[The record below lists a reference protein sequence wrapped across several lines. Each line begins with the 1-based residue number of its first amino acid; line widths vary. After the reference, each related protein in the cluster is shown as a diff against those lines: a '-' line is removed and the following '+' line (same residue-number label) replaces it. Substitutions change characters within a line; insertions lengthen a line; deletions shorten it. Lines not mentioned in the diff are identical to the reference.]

1 MALNI
6 AQRPQGVVLSTTPYS
21 ATITN
26 SSGDA
31 LVTYTSHALSSGDVI
46 FITSDSS
53 YYNGFWQA
61 VYIDANTFK
70 LRRFTYD
77 SSLLYVT
84 NASISFYKSQT
95 THYFSSVHLP
105 IIYRLQSTLWPTNQ
119 ADTAR
124 TMTVT
129 NSAGY
134 CAIVAS
140 GDIKATGSAQEL
152 EYVKIVTDAGT
163 YDGVY
168 KIIDYSS
175 DTSFVIDL
183 EYSAATETSLELGT
197 STIQYYYSNYH
208 ANVRIYAGITGTG
221 AVIKPVSL
229 ITEVEAVPDSDSI
242 VTININEFL
251 KSKVDILLNDP
262 ALATMPRDI
271 NAFCEFYIT
280 YAESYDYTLGGYT
293 LGTYVSSYTDDSG
306 TVGYA
311 VNSKLPFKNR
321 YSGFMSEYL
330 GNARKFLTMFTDP
343 VLFVGSYY
351 DIGFINEDLPLIYLR
366 RQRYLNGSLVGT
378 SYDQITDYNEGIYR
392 QQVSQELTEDRVDV
406 SLVANNTGTFPVNI
420 AINTSAVT
428 TVVQSQTI
436 NWYLPAGVAVTGTY
450 DYAISISATADA
462 GDSTMA
468 TITYVHD
475 DGTTTTVF
483 TITRTGSAG
492 TDTASNQ
499 AFPTPT
505 KNVVQITIQCVI
517 ISVGPNANSINSSI
531 TLDDFVNAYVAISET
546 KQIEVNSDCSN
557 QDLYLTWK
565 NPLGGHDY
573 WKFTAEKEYGVDIL
587 DVQESEKNLITEW
600 PNSFGEFADTVTF
613 DISRTAKDT
622 VLVRSQNLTLGQA
635 QAMKYIKTS
644 PLVQIMT
651 SKTDRRTVKVD
662 KSSFVVYSESDKLYG
677 IQFTIT
683 YTDDIPSQSL

>member
-6 AQRPQGVVLSTTPYS
+6 AQRPQGVVLSTTPLS

-31 LVTYTSHALSSGDVI
+31 LVTYTSHGLSSGDKI
-46 FITSDSS
+46 FITSDYS
-53 YYNGFWQA
+53 YYNGFWEA
-61 VYIDANTFK
+61 VYIGVNTFK

-77 SSLLYVT
+77 TSLLYVVD
-84 NASISFYKSQT
+84 ASITYYETQS

-105 IIYRLQSTLWPTNQ
+105 IVYRLQSTLWPTNQ
-119 ADTAR
+119 VDTAR

-134 CAIVAS
+134 CAITAS

-152 EYVKIVTDAGT
+152 EYVKITTVAGT

-175 DTSFVIDL
+175 DTSFTIDL
-183 EYSAATETSLELGT
+183 EYSAAAETSLELGT

-208 ANVRIYAGITGTG
+208 AKIRIYAGITGTG
-221 AVIKPVSL
+221 AVIKPVEL

-242 VTININEFL
+242 ITLNINEFL

-262 ALATMPRDI
+262 AVVTMPRDI

-280 YAESYDYTLGGYT
+280 YAESYDITLGGYT
-293 LGTYVSSYTDDSG
+293 LGTYISSYTDDSA

-330 GNARKFLTMFTDP
+330 GNARKFLTMFTEP
-343 VLFVGSYY
+343 VLFVGDYY
-351 DIGFINEDLPLIYLR
+351 DIGFLNEDLPLIYLR

-378 SYDQITDYNEGIYR
+378 SYDQVTDYNEGVYR
-392 QQVSQELTEDRVDV
+392 MHISQELTEDRVDV
-406 SLVANNTGTFPVNI
+406 SLVANNTGSFPVT
-420 AINTSAVT
+420 ATVTQPSAGSNNA
-428 TVVQSQTI
+428 SQTI
-436 NWYLPAGVAVTGTY
+436 NWYLPAGQAVTGTY
-450 DYAISISATADA
+450 DYDLTLAVGGNSN
-462 GDSTMA
+462 A
-468 TITYVHD
+468 TITYIHD
-475 DGTTTTVF
+475 DGTTT
-483 TITRTGSAG
+483 IILAATRSTAG
-492 TDTASNQ
+492 TTSATNQ
-499 AFPTPT
+499 AFTTPT
-505 KNVVQITIQCVI
+505 KNVVQINILCQVT
-517 ISVGPNANSINSSI
+517 SVGDLVSSTI
-531 TLDDFVNAYVAISET
+531 TLDDFVAAYIALSET
-546 KQIEVNSDCSN
+546 KTIGVNSDCSN

-587 DVQESEKNLITEW
+587 DVQESEKNIITDW
-600 PNSFGEFADTVTF
+600 PKSFGEFADTVSF
-613 DISRTAKDT
+613 DISRTSKDT
-622 VLVRSQNLTLGQA
+622 ILVRSQNLTLSQA
-635 QAMKYIKTS
+635 QAIKYIKTS

-662 KSSFVVYSESDKLYG
+662 QSSFIVYSETDKLYG

>member
-6 AQRPQGVVLSTTPYS
+6 AQRPQGVVLSTTPLS

-31 LVTYTSHALSSGDVI
+31 LVTYTSHGLSSGDKI
-46 FITSDSS
+46 FITSDYS
-53 YYNGFWQA
+53 YYNGFWEA
-61 VYIDANTFK
+61 VYIGVNTFK

-77 SSLLYVT
+77 TALAYVVD
-84 NASISFYKSQT
+84 ASVTFYKTQS

-105 IIYRLQSTLWPTNQ
+105 IVYRLQSTLWPTNQ
-119 ADTAR
+119 ADTTR

-140 GDIKATGSAQEL
+140 GDIKSTGSAQEL
-152 EYVKIVTDAGT
+152 EYVKITTVAGT

-175 DTSFVIDL
+175 DTSFTIDL
-183 EYSAATETSLELGT
+183 EYSAAAETSLELGT

-208 ANVRIYAGITGTG
+208 AKIRIYAGITGTG
-221 AVIKPVSL
+221 AVIKPVEL

-242 VTININEFL
+242 ITLNINEFL

-262 ALATMPRDI
+262 ALVTMPRDI
-271 NAFCEFYIT
+271 HAFCEFYIT
-280 YAESYDYTLGGYT
+280 YAESYDITLGGYT

-330 GNARKFLTMFTDP
+330 GNARKFLTMFTEP
-343 VLFVGSYY
+343 VLFVGNYY
-351 DIGFINEDLPLIYLR
+351 DIGFINNANGIELR
-366 RQRYLNGSLVGT
+366 RQRYLNDSLVGT
-378 SYDQITDYNEGIYR
+378 SYDNIPNYEEGVYR
-392 QQVSQELTEDRVDV
+392 KQVSQELTEDRIDV
-406 SLVANNTGTFPVNI
+406 SLVSRPSLQALSGWLNLADTGTDWTTGANPSVTLAISDQSDFLYGTFAASANI
-420 AINTSAVT
+420 DYTFTYNIDANTAGSNGSINIIFFTSGFT
-428 TVVQSQTI
+428 TASI
-436 NWYLPAGVAVTGTY
+436 NNVININATNLTGT
-450 DYAISISATADA
+450 ITLSALLDA
-462 GDSTMA
+462 SYVGII
-468 TITYVHD
+468 ITNGAV
-475 DGTTTTVF
+475 GSLTVD
-483 TITRTGSAG
+483 I
-492 TDTASNQ
+492 
-499 AFPTPT
+499 
-505 KNVVQITIQCVI
+505 
-517 ISVGPNANSINSSI
+517 NSI
-531 TLDDFVNAYVAISET
+531 TISET
-546 KQIEVNSDCSN
+546 VISEIKTIEVNSDCSN

-587 DVQESEKNLITEW
+587 DVQESEKNIITDW
-600 PNSFGEFADTVTF
+600 PKSFGEFADTVSF
-613 DISRTAKDT
+613 DISRTSKDT
-622 VLVRSQNLTLGQA
+622 ILVRSQNLTLGQA

-662 KSSFVVYSESDKLYG
+662 QSSFIVYSETDKLYG